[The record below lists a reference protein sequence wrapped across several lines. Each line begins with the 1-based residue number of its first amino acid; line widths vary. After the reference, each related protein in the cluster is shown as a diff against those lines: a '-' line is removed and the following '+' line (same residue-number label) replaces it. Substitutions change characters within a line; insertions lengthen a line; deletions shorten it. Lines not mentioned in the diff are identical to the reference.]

1 MTADGTKATEGKA
14 KARSGRR
21 KLAADQDT
29 AALAEQTRANIIAVA
44 TREFVR
50 HGFDGASIN
59 EIAAETATS
68 KRMIYY
74 HFGSKLGLY
83 RAVLEAAYERVGHRD
98 NSAETP
104 KVPAMDALRSYAENA
119 FEHFHAN
126 EDFVRL
132 VMAENLN
139 NGATIRESDFV
150 RARSA
155 ANLSSLEAIW
165 TRGVTEGTMRKNIR
179 IVDLY
184 FAIVA
189 VSFHAVS
196 NRISTGI
203 SLGMDLT
210 SEAEIDFRRRLVG
223 DVACHYV
230 ARISDESPDRTT

>member
-1 MTADGTKATEGKA
+1 MTSEAKKATAEKGRIRA
-14 KARSGRR
+14 GRR

-59 EIAAETATS
+59 EIASATATS
-68 KRMIYY
+68 KRMVYY
-74 HFGSKLGLY
+74 HFASKLGLY
-83 RAVLEAAYERVGHRD
+83 QAVLEAAYERVGHRD
-98 NSAETP
+98 KGDEAQE
-104 KVPAMDALRSYAENA
+104 VPAMEALRSYAENA
-119 FEHFHAN
+119 FEHFDAN

-139 NGATIRESDFV
+139 NCATIRDSEFV

-165 TRGVTEGTMRKNIR
+165 HRGVAEGTMRDDLR

-210 SEAEIDFRRRLVG
+210 SGAEIDFRRRLVG
-223 DVACHYV
+223 DVACSYV
-230 ARISDESPDRTT
+230 SKAIRS